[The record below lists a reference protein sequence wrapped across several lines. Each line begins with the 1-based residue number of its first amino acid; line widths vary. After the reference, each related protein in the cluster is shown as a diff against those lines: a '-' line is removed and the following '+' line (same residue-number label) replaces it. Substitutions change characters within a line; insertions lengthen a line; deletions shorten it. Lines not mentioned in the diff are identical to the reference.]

1 MNYEEKIEYA
11 EPVVIEKRLMQQLID
26 PSADVRPLDTEAAEK
41 FLAEYE
47 VLRFENPLET
57 QICKPFGGEKETEC
71 VTASAVKKETIKE
84 IDAFEHDLDEARQ
97 NRLRAEYLQECK
109 SGKEIKPLFGVDI
122 EYENIPWNNPLDE
135 EEMDYL
141 TQITPTS
148 FVLDPKAEPNRVDML
163 DSALVTK
170 FGAFLNKKNGEIEDD
185 KYYCAPEFRRN
196 EVCYY
201 GTLRLRLYEAGDQ
214 VKSFGNWIEQTKSW
228 TGVFDLSQLNFDD
241 KKDIEYAL
249 KDLPEKLLR
258 EKVFQGAKEDELFW
272 RENVTAP
279 IEQTLNLLKEPNKA
293 IRLQVKEKD
302 QSMADVLERDIREKA
317 EERWKAIETERN
329 QSKEVLTPENRR
341 VFDVLFSAYVAT
353 EDLQTTLG
361 CKWHW
366 KSGCSVCLLQLRKK
380 AFPSASMNT
389 QWTLRAE
396 IKRSFRS
403 SSPPAS
409 GKNNKNR
416 RRRWQSVL
424 KNKLTTSATIFISTR
439 PTFPTS
445 STGRNAQTACLRMN

>member
-1 MNYEEKIEYA
+1 MKYEEKIEYA
-11 EPVVIEKRLMQQLID
+11 EPVVIEKRLMQQLIN
-26 PSADVRPLDTEAAEK
+26 PGTDVRPLDAKAAEK

-84 IDAFEHDLDEARQ
+84 IDAFEHDLDETRQ

-122 EYENIPWNNPLDE
+122 EYGNIPWNNPLDE

-141 TQITPTS
+141 NRITPTS

-214 VKSFGNWIEQTKSW
+214 VKSFGNWNEQTKSW
-228 TGVFDLSQLNFDD
+228 SGVFDLSQLNFDD

-249 KDLPEKLLR
+249 KDLPAKLLR
-258 EKVFQGAKEDELFW
+258 EKVFHGAKEDELFW
-272 RENVTAP
+272 RENITAP
-279 IEQTLNLLKEPNKA
+279 IEQTLNLLKEPKQT
-293 IRLQVKEKD
+293 IKLQVKEKD

-329 QSKEVLTPENRR
+329 QSKAVLTPENRK
-341 VFDVLFSAYVAT
+341 VFDVLFGAYIAT
-353 EDLQTTLG
+353 EELQNHPRLQSALEKRLLG
-361 CKWHW
+361 MF
-366 KSGCSVCLLQLRKK
+366 VAAQKK
-380 AFPSASMNT
+380 GVSLELNEYSMDAPSRNQT
-389 QWTLRAE
+389 IIQV
-396 IKRSFRS
+396 KQ
-403 SSPPAS
+403 PARDRE
-409 GKNNKNR
+409 K
-416 RRRWQSVL
+416 Q
-424 KNKLTTSATIFISTR
+424 
-439 PTFPTS
+439 
-445 STGRNAQTACLRMN
+445 

>member
-26 PSADVRPLDTEAAEK
+26 PSTDIRPLDTEAAEK

-353 EDLQTTLG
+353 EDLQNHPRLQMALEKRLLG
-361 CKWHW
+361 MF
-366 KSGCSVCLLQLRKK
+366 VAAQKK
-380 AFPSASMNT
+380 GVSLGLNEYSMDAPSRNQT
-389 QWTLRAE
+389 IIQV
-396 IKRSFRS
+396 KQ
-403 SSPPAS
+403 PARERE
-409 GKNNKNR
+409 K
-416 RRRWQSVL
+416 Q
-424 KNKLTTSATIFISTR
+424 
-439 PTFPTS
+439 
-445 STGRNAQTACLRMN
+445 

>member
-1 MNYEEKIEYA
+1 MKYEEKIEFA

-26 PSADVRPLDTEAAEK
+26 PGTDVRPLDTKAAEK

-84 IDAFEHDLDEARQ
+84 IDAFEHDLDETIQ
-97 NRLRAEYLQECK
+97 SRLRAEYLQECK

-141 TQITPTS
+141 NRITPTS

-163 DSALVTK
+163 DSALVKK

-214 VKSFGNWIEQTKSW
+214 VKSFGNWNEQTKSW
-228 TGVFDLSQLNFDD
+228 SGVFDLSQLNFDD

-272 RENVTAP
+272 RENVTTP
-279 IEQTLNLLKEPNKA
+279 IEQTLDLLKEPQQTIK
-293 IRLQVKEKD
+293 LQVKEKD

-329 QSKEVLTPENRR
+329 QSKAVLTPENRK
-341 VFDVLFSAYVAT
+341 VFDVLFGAYIAT
-353 EDLQTTLG
+353 EELQNHPRLQSALEKRLLG
-361 CKWHW
+361 MF
-366 KSGCSVCLLQLRKK
+366 VAAQKK
-380 AFPSASMNT
+380 GVSLELNEYSMDAPSRNQT
-389 QWTLRAE
+389 IIQV
-396 IKRSFRS
+396 KQ
-403 SSPPAS
+403 PARDRE
-409 GKNNKNR
+409 K
-416 RRRWQSVL
+416 Q
-424 KNKLTTSATIFISTR
+424 
-439 PTFPTS
+439 
-445 STGRNAQTACLRMN
+445 

>member
-1 MNYEEKIEYA
+1 MKYEEKIEYA

-26 PSADVRPLDTEAAEK
+26 PGTDVRPLDAKAAEK

-84 IDAFEHDLDEARQ
+84 IDAFEHDLDETIQ
-97 NRLRAEYLQECK
+97 SRLRAEYLQECK

-141 TQITPTS
+141 NRITPTS

-214 VKSFGNWIEQTKSW
+214 VKSFGNWNEQTKSW
-228 TGVFDLSQLNFDD
+228 SGVFDLSQLNFDD

-258 EKVFQGAKEDELFW
+258 EKVFHGAKEDELFW
-272 RENVTAP
+272 RENITAP
-279 IEQTLNLLKEPNKA
+279 IEQTLNLLKEPKQT
-293 IRLQVKEKD
+293 IKLQVKEKD

-329 QSKEVLTPENRR
+329 QSKAVLTPENRK
-341 VFDVLFSAYVAT
+341 VFDVLFGAYIAT
-353 EDLQTTLG
+353 EELQNHPRLQSALEKRLLG
-361 CKWHW
+361 MF
-366 KSGCSVCLLQLRKK
+366 VAAQKK
-380 AFPSASMNT
+380 GVSLELNEYSMDAPSRNQT
-389 QWTLRAE
+389 IIQV
-396 IKRSFRS
+396 KQ
-403 SSPPAS
+403 PARDRE
-409 GKNNKNR
+409 K
-416 RRRWQSVL
+416 Q
-424 KNKLTTSATIFISTR
+424 
-439 PTFPTS
+439 
-445 STGRNAQTACLRMN
+445 

>member
-84 IDAFEHDLDEARQ
+84 IDAFEHDLDKARQ
-97 NRLRAEYLQECK
+97 KQWRTEYLQDCK
-109 SGKEIKPLFGVDI
+109 SGKEVKPLFGVDI

-353 EDLQTTLG
+353 EDLQNHPRLQMALEKRLLG
-361 CKWHW
+361 MF
-366 KSGCSVCLLQLRKK
+366 VAAQKK
-380 AFPSASMNT
+380 GVSLGLNEYSMDAPSRNQT
-389 QWTLRAE
+389 IIQV
-396 IKRSFRS
+396 KQ
-403 SSPPAS
+403 PARERE
-409 GKNNKNR
+409 K
-416 RRRWQSVL
+416 Q
-424 KNKLTTSATIFISTR
+424 
-439 PTFPTS
+439 
-445 STGRNAQTACLRMN
+445 

>member
-11 EPVVIEKRLMQQLID
+11 EPLVIEKRLMQQLID
-26 PSADVRPLDTEAAEK
+26 PGTDIRPLNAEAAEI

-57 QICKPFGGEKETEC
+57 QICKPFCGEKETEC
-71 VTASAVKKETIKE
+71 VTALAVKKETIKK
-84 IDAFEHDLDEARQ
+84 IDALEHDLDEARQ
-97 NRLRAEYLQECK
+97 NQWRTEYLQDCK
-109 SGKEIKPLFGVDI
+109 SGMEVKPLFGLDI
-122 EYENIPWNNPLDE
+122 EYDNISWNNPLDE

-141 TQITPTS
+141 NRITPTS

-214 VKSFGNWIEQTKSW
+214 VKSFGNWNEQTKSW
-228 TGVFDLSQLNFDD
+228 SGVFDLSQLNFDD

-258 EKVFQGAKEDELFW
+258 EKVFHGAKEDELFW
-272 RENVTAP
+272 RENITAP
-279 IEQTLNLLKEPNKA
+279 IEQTLNLLKEPKQT
-293 IRLQVKEKD
+293 IKLQVKEKD

-329 QSKEVLTPENRR
+329 QSKAVLTPENRK
-341 VFDVLFSAYVAT
+341 VFDVLFGAYIAT
-353 EDLQTTLG
+353 EELQNHPRLQSALEKRLLG
-361 CKWHW
+361 MF
-366 KSGCSVCLLQLRKK
+366 VAAQKK
-380 AFPSASMNT
+380 GVSLELNEYSMDAPSRNQT
-389 QWTLRAE
+389 IIQV
-396 IKRSFRS
+396 KQ
-403 SSPPAS
+403 PARDRE
-409 GKNNKNR
+409 K
-416 RRRWQSVL
+416 Q
-424 KNKLTTSATIFISTR
+424 
-439 PTFPTS
+439 
-445 STGRNAQTACLRMN
+445 

>member
-11 EPVVIEKRLMQQLID
+11 EPVVIEKRLMQQLIN
-26 PSADVRPLDTEAAEK
+26 PGTDVRPLDAKAAEK

-141 TQITPTS
+141 NQITPTS

-214 VKSFGNWIEQTKSW
+214 VKSFGNWNEQTKSW
-228 TGVFDLSQLNFDD
+228 SGVFDLSQLNFDD

-258 EKVFQGAKEDELFW
+258 EKVFHGAKEDELFW

-279 IEQTLNLLKEPNKA
+279 IEQTLILLKEPKQT
-293 IRLQVKEKD
+293 IKLQVKEKD

-329 QSKEVLTPENRR
+329 QSKEVLTPENRK

-353 EDLQTTLG
+353 EDLQNHPRLQMALEKRLLG
-361 CKWHW
+361 MF
-366 KSGCSVCLLQLRKK
+366 VAAQKK
-380 AFPSASMNT
+380 GVSLGLNEYSMDAPSRNQT
-389 QWTLRAE
+389 IIQV
-396 IKRSFRS
+396 KQ
-403 SSPPAS
+403 PARDRE
-409 GKNNKNR
+409 K
-416 RRRWQSVL
+416 Q
-424 KNKLTTSATIFISTR
+424 
-439 PTFPTS
+439 
-445 STGRNAQTACLRMN
+445 

>member
-228 TGVFDLSQLNFDD
+228 TGVFDLSQLNYDD

-353 EDLQTTLG
+353 EDLQNHPRLQMALEKRLLG
-361 CKWHW
+361 MF
-366 KSGCSVCLLQLRKK
+366 VAAQKK
-380 AFPSASMNT
+380 GVSLGLNEYSMDAPSRNQT
-389 QWTLRAE
+389 IIQV
-396 IKRSFRS
+396 KQ
-403 SSPPAS
+403 PARERE
-409 GKNNKNR
+409 K
-416 RRRWQSVL
+416 Q
-424 KNKLTTSATIFISTR
+424 
-439 PTFPTS
+439 
-445 STGRNAQTACLRMN
+445 

>member
-1 MNYEEKIEYA
+1 MKYEEKIEFA

-26 PSADVRPLDTEAAEK
+26 PGTDVRPLDTKAAEK

-84 IDAFEHDLDEARQ
+84 IDAFEHDLDETIQ
-97 NRLRAEYLQECK
+97 SRLRAEYLQECK

-141 TQITPTS
+141 NRITPTS

-214 VKSFGNWIEQTKSW
+214 VKSFGNWNEQTKSW
-228 TGVFDLSQLNFDD
+228 SGVFDLSQLNFDD

-272 RENVTAP
+272 RENVTTP
-279 IEQTLNLLKEPNKA
+279 IEQTLDLLKEPQQTIK
-293 IRLQVKEKD
+293 LQVKEKD

-329 QSKEVLTPENRR
+329 QSKAVLTPENRKF
-341 VFDVLFSAYVAT
+341 FDVLFGAYIAT
-353 EDLQTTLG
+353 EELQNHPRLQSALEKRLLG
-361 CKWHW
+361 MF
-366 KSGCSVCLLQLRKK
+366 VAAQKK
-380 AFPSASMNT
+380 GVSLELNEYSMDAPSRNQT
-389 QWTLRAE
+389 IIQV
-396 IKRSFRS
+396 KQ
-403 SSPPAS
+403 PARDRE
-409 GKNNKNR
+409 K
-416 RRRWQSVL
+416 Q
-424 KNKLTTSATIFISTR
+424 
-439 PTFPTS
+439 
-445 STGRNAQTACLRMN
+445 

>member
-1 MNYEEKIEYA
+1 MKYEEKIEFA

-26 PSADVRPLDTEAAEK
+26 PGTDVRPLDTKAAEK

-84 IDAFEHDLDEARQ
+84 IDAFEHDLDETIQ
-97 NRLRAEYLQECK
+97 SRLRAEYLQECK

-141 TQITPTS
+141 NRITPTS

-214 VKSFGNWIEQTKSW
+214 VKSFGNWNEQTKSW
-228 TGVFDLSQLNFDD
+228 SGVFDLSQLNFDD

-272 RENVTAP
+272 RENVTTP
-279 IEQTLNLLKEPNKA
+279 IEQTLDLLKEPQQTIK
-293 IRLQVKEKD
+293 LQVKEKD

-329 QSKEVLTPENRR
+329 QSKAVLTPENRK
-341 VFDVLFSAYVAT
+341 VFDVLFGAYIAT
-353 EDLQTTLG
+353 EELQNHPRLQSALEKRLLG
-361 CKWHW
+361 MF
-366 KSGCSVCLLQLRKK
+366 VAAQKK
-380 AFPSASMNT
+380 GVSLELN
-389 QWTLRAE
+389 E
-396 IKRSFRS
+396 
-403 SSPPAS
+403 
-409 GKNNKNR
+409 
-416 RRRWQSVL
+416 
-424 KNKLTTSATIFISTR
+424 
-439 PTFPTS
+439 
-445 STGRNAQTACLRMN
+445 

>member
-1 MNYEEKIEYA
+1 MKYEEKIEYA

-26 PSADVRPLDTEAAEK
+26 PGTDVRPLDAKATEK

-84 IDAFEHDLDEARQ
+84 IDAFEHDLDETIQ
-97 NRLRAEYLQECK
+97 SRLRAEYLQECK

-141 TQITPTS
+141 NRITPTS
-148 FVLDPKAEPNRVDML
+148 FVLDPKAEPNKVDML

-214 VKSFGNWIEQTKSW
+214 VKSFGNWNEQTKSW
-228 TGVFDLSQLNFDD
+228 SGVFDLSQLNFDD

-258 EKVFQGAKEDELFW
+258 EKVFHGAKEDELFW
-272 RENVTAP
+272 RENITAP
-279 IEQTLNLLKEPNKA
+279 IEQTLNLLKEPKQT
-293 IRLQVKEKD
+293 IKLQVKEKD

-329 QSKEVLTPENRR
+329 QSKAVLTPENRK
-341 VFDVLFSAYVAT
+341 VFDVLFGAYIAT
-353 EDLQTTLG
+353 EELQNHPRLQSALEKRLLG
-361 CKWHW
+361 MF
-366 KSGCSVCLLQLRKK
+366 VAAQKK
-380 AFPSASMNT
+380 GVSLELNEYSMDAPSRNQT
-389 QWTLRAE
+389 IIQV
-396 IKRSFRS
+396 KQ
-403 SSPPAS
+403 PARDRE
-409 GKNNKNR
+409 K
-416 RRRWQSVL
+416 Q
-424 KNKLTTSATIFISTR
+424 
-439 PTFPTS
+439 
-445 STGRNAQTACLRMN
+445 

>member
-1 MNYEEKIEYA
+1 MKYEEKIEYA

-26 PSADVRPLDTEAAEK
+26 PGTDVRPLDAKAAEK

-109 SGKEIKPLFGVDI
+109 TGKEIKPLFGVDI

-141 TQITPTS
+141 NQITPTS

-214 VKSFGNWIEQTKSW
+214 VKSFGNWNEQTKSW
-228 TGVFDLSQLNFDD
+228 SGVFDLSQLNFDD

-258 EKVFQGAKEDELFW
+258 EKVFHGAKEDELFW

-279 IEQTLNLLKEPNKA
+279 IEQTLILLKEPKQT
-293 IRLQVKEKD
+293 IKLQVKEKD

-317 EERWKAIETERN
+317 EARWKAIETERN
-329 QSKEVLTPENRR
+329 QSKEVLTPENRK

-353 EDLQTTLG
+353 EDLQNHPRLQMALEKRLLG
-361 CKWHW
+361 MF
-366 KSGCSVCLLQLRKK
+366 VAAQKK
-380 AFPSASMNT
+380 GVSLGLNEYSMDAPSRNQT
-389 QWTLRAE
+389 IIQV
-396 IKRSFRS
+396 KQ
-403 SSPPAS
+403 PARDRE
-409 GKNNKNR
+409 K
-416 RRRWQSVL
+416 Q
-424 KNKLTTSATIFISTR
+424 
-439 PTFPTS
+439 
-445 STGRNAQTACLRMN
+445 

>member
-1 MNYEEKIEYA
+1 MKYEEKIEYA

-26 PSADVRPLDTEAAEK
+26 PGTDVRPLHAKAAEK

-84 IDAFEHDLDEARQ
+84 IDAFEHDLDETIQ
-97 NRLRAEYLQECK
+97 SRLRAEYLKECK

-141 TQITPTS
+141 NRITPTS

-214 VKSFGNWIEQTKSW
+214 VKSFGNWNEQTKSW
-228 TGVFDLSQLNFDD
+228 SGVFDLSQLNFDD

-258 EKVFQGAKEDELFW
+258 EKVFHGAKEDELFW
-272 RENVTAP
+272 RENITAP
-279 IEQTLNLLKEPNKA
+279 IEQTLNLLKEPKQT
-293 IRLQVKEKD
+293 IKLQVKEKD

-329 QSKEVLTPENRR
+329 QSKAVLTPENRK
-341 VFDVLFSAYVAT
+341 VFDVLFGAYIAT
-353 EDLQTTLG
+353 EELQNHPRLQSALEKRLLG
-361 CKWHW
+361 MF
-366 KSGCSVCLLQLRKK
+366 VAAQKK
-380 AFPSASMNT
+380 GVSLELNEYSMDAPSRNQT
-389 QWTLRAE
+389 IIQV
-396 IKRSFRS
+396 KQ
-403 SSPPAS
+403 PARDRE
-409 GKNNKNR
+409 K
-416 RRRWQSVL
+416 Q
-424 KNKLTTSATIFISTR
+424 
-439 PTFPTS
+439 
-445 STGRNAQTACLRMN
+445 

>member
-214 VKSFGNWIEQTKSW
+214 VKSFGNWNEQTKSW
-228 TGVFDLSQLNFDD
+228 SGVFDLSQLNFDD
-241 KKDIEYAL
+241 KKDIVYAL

-272 RENVTAP
+272 RENVTTP
-279 IEQTLNLLKEPNKA
+279 IEQTLDLLKEPQQTIK
-293 IRLQVKEKD
+293 LQVKEKD

-329 QSKEVLTPENRR
+329 QSKAVLTPENRK
-341 VFDVLFSAYVAT
+341 VFDVLFGAYIAT
-353 EDLQTTLG
+353 EELQNHPRLQSALEKRLLG
-361 CKWHW
+361 MF
-366 KSGCSVCLLQLRKK
+366 VAAQKK
-380 AFPSASMNT
+380 GVSLELNEYSMDAPSRNQT
-389 QWTLRAE
+389 IIQV
-396 IKRSFRS
+396 KQ
-403 SSPPAS
+403 PARDRE
-409 GKNNKNR
+409 K
-416 RRRWQSVL
+416 Q
-424 KNKLTTSATIFISTR
+424 
-439 PTFPTS
+439 
-445 STGRNAQTACLRMN
+445 

>member
-11 EPVVIEKRLMQQLID
+11 EPLVIEKRLMQQLID
-26 PSADVRPLDTEAAEK
+26 PGTDIRPLNAEAAEI

-47 VLRFENPLET
+47 VLRFENPLKT
-57 QICKPFGGEKETEC
+57 QICKPFCGEKETEC
-71 VTASAVKKETIKE
+71 VTALAVKKETIKK
-84 IDAFEHDLDEARQ
+84 IDALEHDLDEARQ
-97 NRLRAEYLQECK
+97 NQWRTEYLQDCK
-109 SGKEIKPLFGVDI
+109 SGMEVKPLFGVDI
-122 EYENIPWNNPLDE
+122 EYDNISWNNPLDE

-141 TQITPTS
+141 NRITPTS

-214 VKSFGNWIEQTKSW
+214 VKSFGNWNEQTKSW
-228 TGVFDLSQLNFDD
+228 SGVFDLSQLNFDD

-258 EKVFQGAKEDELFW
+258 EKVFHGAKEDELFW
-272 RENVTAP
+272 RENITAP
-279 IEQTLNLLKEPNKA
+279 IEQTLNLLKEPKQT
-293 IRLQVKEKD
+293 IKLQVKEKD

-329 QSKEVLTPENRR
+329 QSKAVLTPENRK
-341 VFDVLFSAYVAT
+341 VFDVLFGAYIAT
-353 EDLQTTLG
+353 EELQNHPRLQSALEKRLLG
-361 CKWHW
+361 MF
-366 KSGCSVCLLQLRKK
+366 VAAQKK
-380 AFPSASMNT
+380 GVSLELNEYSMDAPSRNQT
-389 QWTLRAE
+389 IIQV
-396 IKRSFRS
+396 KQ
-403 SSPPAS
+403 PARDRE
-409 GKNNKNR
+409 K
-416 RRRWQSVL
+416 Q
-424 KNKLTTSATIFISTR
+424 
-439 PTFPTS
+439 
-445 STGRNAQTACLRMN
+445 

>member
-11 EPVVIEKRLMQQLID
+11 EPVVIEKRLMQHLID

-353 EDLQTTLG
+353 EDLQNHPRLQMALEKRLLG
-361 CKWHW
+361 MF
-366 KSGCSVCLLQLRKK
+366 VAAQKK
-380 AFPSASMNT
+380 GVSLGLNEYSMDAPSRNQT
-389 QWTLRAE
+389 IIQV
-396 IKRSFRS
+396 KQ
-403 SSPPAS
+403 PARERE
-409 GKNNKNR
+409 K
-416 RRRWQSVL
+416 Q
-424 KNKLTTSATIFISTR
+424 
-439 PTFPTS
+439 
-445 STGRNAQTACLRMN
+445 

>member
-1 MNYEEKIEYA
+1 MKYEEKIEFA

-26 PSADVRPLDTEAAEK
+26 PGTDVRPLDTKAAEK

-84 IDAFEHDLDEARQ
+84 IDAFEHDLDETIQ
-97 NRLRAEYLQECK
+97 SRLRAEYLQECK

-141 TQITPTS
+141 NRITPTS

-214 VKSFGNWIEQTKSW
+214 VKSFGNWNEQTKSW
-228 TGVFDLSQLNFDD
+228 SGVFDLSQLNFDD

-272 RENVTAP
+272 RENVTTP
-279 IEQTLNLLKEPNKA
+279 IEQTLDLLKEPQQTIK
-293 IRLQVKEKD
+293 LQVKEKD

-329 QSKEVLTPENRR
+329 QSKAVLTPENRK
-341 VFDVLFSAYVAT
+341 VFDVLFGAYIAT
-353 EDLQTTLG
+353 EELQNHPRLQSALEKRLLG
-361 CKWHW
+361 MF
-366 KSGCSVCLLQLRKK
+366 V
-380 AFPSASMNT
+380 A
-389 QWTLRAE
+389 
-396 IKRSFRS
+396 
-403 SSPPAS
+403 
-409 GKNNKNR
+409 
-416 RRRWQSVL
+416 
-424 KNKLTTSATIFISTR
+424 
-439 PTFPTS
+439 
-445 STGRNAQTACLRMN
+445 AQK

>member
-1 MNYEEKIEYA
+1 MKYEEKIEYA
-11 EPVVIEKRLMQQLID
+11 EPVVIEKRLMQQLIN
-26 PSADVRPLDTEAAEK
+26 PGTDVRPLDAKAAEK

-57 QICKPFGGEKETEC
+57 QICKPFCGEKETEC
-71 VTASAVKKETIKE
+71 VTALAVKKETIKK
-84 IDAFEHDLDEARQ
+84 IDALEHDLDETRQ

-141 TQITPTS
+141 NRITPTS

-214 VKSFGNWIEQTKSW
+214 VKSFGNWNEQTKSW
-228 TGVFDLSQLNFDD
+228 SGVFDLSQLNFDD

-258 EKVFQGAKEDELFW
+258 EKVFHGAKEDELFW
-272 RENVTAP
+272 RENITAP
-279 IEQTLNLLKEPNKA
+279 IEQTLNLLKEPKQT
-293 IRLQVKEKD
+293 IKLQVKEKD

-329 QSKEVLTPENRR
+329 QSKAVLTPENRK
-341 VFDVLFSAYVAT
+341 VFDVLFGAYIAT
-353 EDLQTTLG
+353 EELQNHPRLQSALEKRLLG
-361 CKWHW
+361 MF
-366 KSGCSVCLLQLRKK
+366 VAAQKK
-380 AFPSASMNT
+380 GVSLELNEYSMDAPSRNQT
-389 QWTLRAE
+389 IIQV
-396 IKRSFRS
+396 KQ
-403 SSPPAS
+403 PARDRE
-409 GKNNKNR
+409 K
-416 RRRWQSVL
+416 Q
-424 KNKLTTSATIFISTR
+424 
-439 PTFPTS
+439 
-445 STGRNAQTACLRMN
+445 

>member
-201 GTLRLRLYEAGDQ
+201 GTLRLRLNEAGDQ

-353 EDLQTTLG
+353 EDLQNHPRLQMALEKRLLG
-361 CKWHW
+361 MF
-366 KSGCSVCLLQLRKK
+366 VAAQKK
-380 AFPSASMNT
+380 GVSLGLNEYSMDAPSRNQT
-389 QWTLRAE
+389 IIQV
-396 IKRSFRS
+396 KQ
-403 SSPPAS
+403 PARERE
-409 GKNNKNR
+409 K
-416 RRRWQSVL
+416 Q
-424 KNKLTTSATIFISTR
+424 
-439 PTFPTS
+439 
-445 STGRNAQTACLRMN
+445 

>member
-214 VKSFGNWIEQTKSW
+214 VRSFGNWIEQTKSW

-353 EDLQTTLG
+353 EDLQNHPRLQMALEKRLLG
-361 CKWHW
+361 MF
-366 KSGCSVCLLQLRKK
+366 VAAQKK
-380 AFPSASMNT
+380 GVSLGLNEYSMDAPSRNQT
-389 QWTLRAE
+389 IIQV
-396 IKRSFRS
+396 KQ
-403 SSPPAS
+403 PARERE
-409 GKNNKNR
+409 K
-416 RRRWQSVL
+416 Q
-424 KNKLTTSATIFISTR
+424 
-439 PTFPTS
+439 
-445 STGRNAQTACLRMN
+445 

>member
-26 PSADVRPLDTEAAEK
+26 LSADVRPLDTEAAEK

-329 QSKEVLTPENRR
+329 QSKAVLTPENRK
-341 VFDVLFSAYVAT
+341 VFDVLFEAYVAT
-353 EDLQTTLG
+353 EELQKHPRLQ
-361 CKWHW
+361 KALE
-366 KSGCSVCLLQLRKK
+366 KQLLSVFVAAQKK
-380 AFPSASMNT
+380 GITVGLNEYSMDAPSRNQT
-389 QWTLRAE
+389 IIQV
-396 IKRSFRS
+396 KQ
-403 SSPPAS
+403 PARDRE
-409 GKNNKNR
+409 K
-416 RRRWQSVL
+416 Q
-424 KNKLTTSATIFISTR
+424 
-439 PTFPTS
+439 
-445 STGRNAQTACLRMN
+445 

>member
-1 MNYEEKIEYA
+1 MKYEEKIEYA

-26 PSADVRPLDTEAAEK
+26 PGTDVRPLDAKAAEK

-84 IDAFEHDLDEARQ
+84 IDAFEHDLDETIQ
-97 NRLRAEYLQECK
+97 SRLRAEYLQECK

-141 TQITPTS
+141 NRITPTS

-214 VKSFGNWIEQTKSW
+214 VKSFGNWNEQTKSW
-228 TGVFDLSQLNFDD
+228 SGVFDLSQLNFDD

-258 EKVFQGAKEDELFW
+258 EKVFHGAKEDELFW
-272 RENVTAP
+272 RENITAP
-279 IEQTLNLLKEPNKA
+279 IEQTLNLLKEPKQT
-293 IRLQVKEKD
+293 IKLQVKEKD

-329 QSKEVLTPENRR
+329 QSKAFLTPENRK
-341 VFDVLFSAYVAT
+341 VFDVLFGAYIAT
-353 EDLQTTLG
+353 EELQNHPRLQSALEKRLLG
-361 CKWHW
+361 MF
-366 KSGCSVCLLQLRKK
+366 VAAQKK
-380 AFPSASMNT
+380 GVSLELNEYSMDAPSRNQT
-389 QWTLRAE
+389 IIQV
-396 IKRSFRS
+396 KQ
-403 SSPPAS
+403 PARDRE
-409 GKNNKNR
+409 K
-416 RRRWQSVL
+416 Q
-424 KNKLTTSATIFISTR
+424 
-439 PTFPTS
+439 
-445 STGRNAQTACLRMN
+445 

>member
-26 PSADVRPLDTEAAEK
+26 PNTDIRPLNAEAAEI

-57 QICKPFGGEKETEC
+57 QICKPFCGEKETEC
-71 VTASAVKKETIKE
+71 VTALAVKKEMIKK
-84 IDAFEHDLDEARQ
+84 IDALEHDLDEARQ
-97 NRLRAEYLQECK
+97 NQWRTEYLQDCK
-109 SGKEIKPLFGVDI
+109 SGMEVKPLFGVDI
-122 EYENIPWNNPLDE
+122 EYDNISWNNPLDE

-141 TQITPTS
+141 NRITPTS

-214 VKSFGNWIEQTKSW
+214 VKSFGNWNEQTKSW
-228 TGVFDLSQLNFDD
+228 SGVFDLSQLNFDD

-258 EKVFQGAKEDELFW
+258 EKVFHGAKEDELFW
-272 RENVTAP
+272 RENITAP
-279 IEQTLNLLKEPNKA
+279 IEQTLNLLKEPKQT
-293 IRLQVKEKD
+293 IKLQVKEKD

-329 QSKEVLTPENRR
+329 QSKAVLTPENRK
-341 VFDVLFSAYVAT
+341 VFDVLFGAYIAT
-353 EDLQTTLG
+353 EELQNHPRLQSALEKRLLG
-361 CKWHW
+361 MF
-366 KSGCSVCLLQLRKK
+366 VAAQKK
-380 AFPSASMNT
+380 GVSLELNEYSMDAPSRNQT
-389 QWTLRAE
+389 IIQV
-396 IKRSFRS
+396 KQ
-403 SSPPAS
+403 PARDRE
-409 GKNNKNR
+409 K
-416 RRRWQSVL
+416 Q
-424 KNKLTTSATIFISTR
+424 
-439 PTFPTS
+439 
-445 STGRNAQTACLRMN
+445 

>member
-11 EPVVIEKRLMQQLID
+11 EPLVIEKRLMQQLID
-26 PSADVRPLDTEAAEK
+26 PSADVRPLDAKAAEK

-109 SGKEIKPLFGVDI
+109 TGKEIKPLFGVDI

-141 TQITPTS
+141 NQITPTS

-214 VKSFGNWIEQTKSW
+214 VKSFGNWNEQTKSW
-228 TGVFDLSQLNFDD
+228 SGVFDLSQLNFDD

-258 EKVFQGAKEDELFW
+258 EKVFHGAKEDELFW
-272 RENVTAP
+272 RENITAP
-279 IEQTLNLLKEPNKA
+279 IEQTLNLLKEPKQT
-293 IRLQVKEKD
+293 IKLQVKEKD

-329 QSKEVLTPENRR
+329 QSKAVLTPENRK
-341 VFDVLFSAYVAT
+341 VFDVLFGAYIAT
-353 EDLQTTLG
+353 EELQNHPRLQSALEKRLLG
-361 CKWHW
+361 MF
-366 KSGCSVCLLQLRKK
+366 VAAQKK
-380 AFPSASMNT
+380 GVSLGLNEYSMDAPSRNQT
-389 QWTLRAE
+389 IIQV
-396 IKRSFRS
+396 KQ
-403 SSPPAS
+403 PARDRE
-409 GKNNKNR
+409 KK
-416 RRRWQSVL
+416 
-424 KNKLTTSATIFISTR
+424 
-439 PTFPTS
+439 
-445 STGRNAQTACLRMN
+445 

>member
-148 FVLDPKAEPNRVDML
+148 FVLDPKEDSGRIDLL
-163 DSALVTK
+163 DSALITK
-170 FGAFLNKKNGEIEDD
+170 FGAFLNRKNGEIEDD
-185 KYYCAPEFRRN
+185 KFYCAPEFRRN

-317 EERWKAIETERN
+317 EERWKVIETERN

-353 EDLQTTLG
+353 EDLQNHPRLQMALEKRLLG
-361 CKWHW
+361 MF
-366 KSGCSVCLLQLRKK
+366 VAAQKK
-380 AFPSASMNT
+380 GVSLGLNEYSMDAPSRNQT
-389 QWTLRAE
+389 IIQV
-396 IKRSFRS
+396 KQ
-403 SSPPAS
+403 PARDRE
-409 GKNNKNR
+409 K
-416 RRRWQSVL
+416 Q
-424 KNKLTTSATIFISTR
+424 
-439 PTFPTS
+439 
-445 STGRNAQTACLRMN
+445 

>member
-26 PSADVRPLDTEAAEK
+26 PSADVRPLDAKAAEK

-84 IDAFEHDLDEARQ
+84 IDSFEHDLDEARQ

-141 TQITPTS
+141 NRITPTS

-170 FGAFLNKKNGEIEDD
+170 FGAFLKKKNGEIEDD

-214 VKSFGNWIEQTKSW
+214 VKSFGNWNEQTKSW
-228 TGVFDLSQLNFDD
+228 SGVFDLSKLNFDD

-279 IEQTLNLLKEPNKA
+279 IEQTLNLLEEPKQT
-293 IRLQVKEKD
+293 IKLQVKEKD

-329 QSKEVLTPENRR
+329 RSKEVLTPENRK

-353 EDLQTTLG
+353 EDLQNHPRL
-361 CKWHW
+361 
-366 KSGCSVCLLQLRKK
+366 
-380 AFPSASMNT
+380 
-389 QWTLRAE
+389 
-396 IKRSFRS
+396 
-403 SSPPAS
+403 
-409 GKNNKNR
+409 
-416 RRRWQSVL
+416 
-424 KNKLTTSATIFISTR
+424 
-439 PTFPTS
+439 
-445 STGRNAQTACLRMN
+445 QTALEKRLLGMFVAAQKKGVSLGLNEYSLDAPSRNQTIIQVKQPARDREKQ

>member
-11 EPVVIEKRLMQQLID
+11 EPVVIEKRLMQHLID

-214 VKSFGNWIEQTKSW
+214 VKSFGNWIEQMKSW

-353 EDLQTTLG
+353 EDLQNHPRLQMALEKRLLG
-361 CKWHW
+361 MFVAAH
-366 KSGCSVCLLQLRKK
+366 KK
-380 AFPSASMNT
+380 GVSLGLNEYSMDAPSRNQT
-389 QWTLRAE
+389 IIQV
-396 IKRSFRS
+396 KQ
-403 SSPPAS
+403 PARERE
-409 GKNNKNR
+409 K
-416 RRRWQSVL
+416 Q
-424 KNKLTTSATIFISTR
+424 
-439 PTFPTS
+439 
-445 STGRNAQTACLRMN
+445 

>member
-26 PSADVRPLDTEAAEK
+26 PSADVRPLDAKAAEK

-109 SGKEIKPLFGVDI
+109 TGKEIKPLFGVDI

-141 TQITPTS
+141 NQITPTS

-214 VKSFGNWIEQTKSW
+214 VKSFGNWNEQTKSW
-228 TGVFDLSQLNFDD
+228 SGVFDLSQLNFDD

-258 EKVFQGAKEDELFW
+258 EKVFHGAKEDELFW

-279 IEQTLNLLKEPNKA
+279 IEQTLILLKEPKQT
-293 IRLQVKEKD
+293 IKLQVKEKD

-317 EERWKAIETERN
+317 EARWKAIETERN
-329 QSKEVLTPENRR
+329 QSKEVLTPENRK

-353 EDLQTTLG
+353 EDLQNHPRLQMALEKRLLG
-361 CKWHW
+361 MF
-366 KSGCSVCLLQLRKK
+366 VAAQKK
-380 AFPSASMNT
+380 GVSLGLNEYSMDAPSRNQT
-389 QWTLRAE
+389 IIQV
-396 IKRSFRS
+396 K
-403 SSPPAS
+403 
-409 GKNNKNR
+409 
-416 RRRWQSVL
+416 QSARDRE
-424 KNKLTTSATIFISTR
+424 K
-439 PTFPTS
+439 
-445 STGRNAQTACLRMN
+445 Q

>member
-1 MNYEEKIEYA
+1 MKYEEKIEFA

-26 PSADVRPLDTEAAEK
+26 PGTDVRPLDTKATEK

-84 IDAFEHDLDEARQ
+84 IDAFEHDLDETIQ
-97 NRLRAEYLQECK
+97 SRLRAEYLQECK

-141 TQITPTS
+141 NRITPTS

-214 VKSFGNWIEQTKSW
+214 VKSFGNWNEQTKSW
-228 TGVFDLSQLNFDD
+228 SGVFDLSQLNFDD

-272 RENVTAP
+272 RENVTTP
-279 IEQTLNLLKEPNKA
+279 IEQTLDLLKEPQQTIK
-293 IRLQVKEKD
+293 LQVKEKD

-329 QSKEVLTPENRR
+329 QSKAVLTPENRK
-341 VFDVLFSAYVAT
+341 VFDVLFGAYIAT
-353 EDLQTTLG
+353 EELQNHPRLQSALEKRLLG
-361 CKWHW
+361 MF
-366 KSGCSVCLLQLRKK
+366 VAAQKK
-380 AFPSASMNT
+380 GVSLELNEYSMDAPSRNQT
-389 QWTLRAE
+389 IIQV
-396 IKRSFRS
+396 KQ
-403 SSPPAS
+403 PARDRE
-409 GKNNKNR
+409 K
-416 RRRWQSVL
+416 Q
-424 KNKLTTSATIFISTR
+424 
-439 PTFPTS
+439 
-445 STGRNAQTACLRMN
+445 

>member
-26 PSADVRPLDTEAAEK
+26 PNSDIRPLNAEAAEI

-71 VTASAVKKETIKE
+71 ITALAVKKETIKK
-84 IDAFEHDLDEARQ
+84 IDALEHDLDEARQ
-97 NRLRAEYLQECK
+97 NQWRTEYLQDCK
-109 SGKEIKPLFGVDI
+109 SGKEVKPLFGVDI
-122 EYENIPWNNPLDE
+122 EYDNIPWTNPLDE

-329 QSKEVLTPENRR
+329 QSKAVLTPENRK
-341 VFDVLFSAYVAT
+341 VFDVLFEAYVAT
-353 EDLQTTLG
+353 EELQKHPRLQ
-361 CKWHW
+361 KALE
-366 KSGCSVCLLQLRKK
+366 KQLLSVFVAAQKK
-380 AFPSASMNT
+380 GITVGLNEYSMDAPSRNQT
-389 QWTLRAE
+389 IIQV
-396 IKRSFRS
+396 KQ
-403 SSPPAS
+403 PARDRE
-409 GKNNKNR
+409 K
-416 RRRWQSVL
+416 Q
-424 KNKLTTSATIFISTR
+424 
-439 PTFPTS
+439 
-445 STGRNAQTACLRMN
+445 

>member
-47 VLRFENPLET
+47 MLRFENPLET

-353 EDLQTTLG
+353 EDLQNHPRLQMALEKRLLG
-361 CKWHW
+361 MF
-366 KSGCSVCLLQLRKK
+366 VAAQKK
-380 AFPSASMNT
+380 GVSLGLNEYSMDAPSRNQT
-389 QWTLRAE
+389 IIQV
-396 IKRSFRS
+396 KQ
-403 SSPPAS
+403 PARERE
-409 GKNNKNR
+409 K
-416 RRRWQSVL
+416 Q
-424 KNKLTTSATIFISTR
+424 
-439 PTFPTS
+439 
-445 STGRNAQTACLRMN
+445 

>member
-1 MNYEEKIEYA
+1 MKYEEKIEYA

-26 PSADVRPLDTEAAEK
+26 PSADVRPLDAKAAEK

-84 IDAFEHDLDEARQ
+84 IDAFEHDLDEAKQKQWRT
-97 NRLRAEYLQECK
+97 EYLQDCK
-109 SGKEIKPLFGVDI
+109 SGKEVKPLFGVDI

-141 TQITPTS
+141 NQITPTS

-201 GTLRLRLYEAGDQ
+201 GALRLRLYEAGDQ
-214 VKSFGNWIEQTKSW
+214 VKSFGNWNEQTKSW
-228 TGVFDLSQLNFDD
+228 SGVFDLSQLNFDD

-258 EKVFQGAKEDELFW
+258 EKVFHGAKEDELFW

-279 IEQTLNLLKEPNKA
+279 IEQTLILLKEPKQT
-293 IRLQVKEKD
+293 IKLQVKEKD

-329 QSKEVLTPENRR
+329 QSKEVLTPENRK
-341 VFDVLFSAYVAT
+341 VFDVLFGAYIAT
-353 EDLQTTLG
+353 EELQNHPRLQSALEKRLLG
-361 CKWHW
+361 MF
-366 KSGCSVCLLQLRKK
+366 VAAQKK
-380 AFPSASMNT
+380 GVSLELNEYSMDAPSRNQT
-389 QWTLRAE
+389 IIQV
-396 IKRSFRS
+396 KQ
-403 SSPPAS
+403 PARDRE
-409 GKNNKNR
+409 K
-416 RRRWQSVL
+416 Q
-424 KNKLTTSATIFISTR
+424 
-439 PTFPTS
+439 
-445 STGRNAQTACLRMN
+445 

>member
-1 MNYEEKIEYA
+1 MKYEEKIEYA
-11 EPVVIEKRLMQQLID
+11 EPVVIEKRLMQQLIN
-26 PSADVRPLDTEAAEK
+26 PGTDVRPLDAKAAEK

-84 IDAFEHDLDEARQ
+84 IDAFEHDLDETRQ

-141 TQITPTS
+141 NRITPTS

-214 VKSFGNWIEQTKSW
+214 VKSFGNWNEQTKSW
-228 TGVFDLSQLNFDD
+228 SGVFDLSQLNFDD

-258 EKVFQGAKEDELFW
+258 EKVFHGAKEDELFW

-279 IEQTLNLLKEPNKA
+279 IEQTLNFLKEPKQT
-293 IRLQVKEKD
+293 IKLQVNEKD
-302 QSMADVLERDIREKA
+302 QSMADVLERGIREKA

-329 QSKEVLTPENRR
+329 QSKEVLTPENRK

-353 EDLQTTLG
+353 EDLQNHPRLQMALEKRLLG
-361 CKWHW
+361 MF
-366 KSGCSVCLLQLRKK
+366 VAAQKK
-380 AFPSASMNT
+380 GVSLGLNEYSMDAPSRNQT
-389 QWTLRAE
+389 IIQV
-396 IKRSFRS
+396 KQ
-403 SSPPAS
+403 PARDRE
-409 GKNNKNR
+409 K
-416 RRRWQSVL
+416 Q
-424 KNKLTTSATIFISTR
+424 
-439 PTFPTS
+439 
-445 STGRNAQTACLRMN
+445 

>member
-11 EPVVIEKRLMQQLID
+11 EPLVIEKRLMQQLID
-26 PSADVRPLDTEAAEK
+26 PGTDIRPLNAEAAEI

-353 EDLQTTLG
+353 EDLQNHPRLQMALEKRLLG
-361 CKWHW
+361 MF
-366 KSGCSVCLLQLRKK
+366 VAAQKK
-380 AFPSASMNT
+380 GVSLGLNEYSMDAPSRNQT
-389 QWTLRAE
+389 IIQV
-396 IKRSFRS
+396 KQ
-403 SSPPAS
+403 PARERE
-409 GKNNKNR
+409 K
-416 RRRWQSVL
+416 Q
-424 KNKLTTSATIFISTR
+424 
-439 PTFPTS
+439 
-445 STGRNAQTACLRMN
+445 

>member
-11 EPVVIEKRLMQQLID
+11 EPVVIEKRLMQHLID

-122 EYENIPWNNPLDE
+122 EYENIPWNNLLDE

-214 VKSFGNWIEQTKSW
+214 VKSFGNWIEQMKSW

-353 EDLQTTLG
+353 EDLQNHPRLQMALEKRLLG
-361 CKWHW
+361 MF
-366 KSGCSVCLLQLRKK
+366 VAAQKK
-380 AFPSASMNT
+380 GVSLGLNEYSMDAPSRNQT
-389 QWTLRAE
+389 IIQV
-396 IKRSFRS
+396 KQ
-403 SSPPAS
+403 PARERE
-409 GKNNKNR
+409 K
-416 RRRWQSVL
+416 Q
-424 KNKLTTSATIFISTR
+424 
-439 PTFPTS
+439 
-445 STGRNAQTACLRMN
+445 

>member
-329 QSKEVLTPENRR
+329 QSKEVLTPEKRR

-353 EDLQTTLG
+353 EDLQNHPRLQMALEKRLLG
-361 CKWHW
+361 MF
-366 KSGCSVCLLQLRKK
+366 VAAQKK
-380 AFPSASMNT
+380 GVSLGLNEYSMDAPSRNQT
-389 QWTLRAE
+389 IIQV
-396 IKRSFRS
+396 KQ
-403 SSPPAS
+403 PARERE
-409 GKNNKNR
+409 K
-416 RRRWQSVL
+416 Q
-424 KNKLTTSATIFISTR
+424 
-439 PTFPTS
+439 
-445 STGRNAQTACLRMN
+445 

>member
-71 VTASAVKKETIKE
+71 ATASAVKKETIKE

-353 EDLQTTLG
+353 EDLQNHPRLQMALEKRLLG
-361 CKWHW
+361 MF
-366 KSGCSVCLLQLRKK
+366 VAAQKK
-380 AFPSASMNT
+380 GVSLGLNEYSMDAPSRNQT
-389 QWTLRAE
+389 IIQV
-396 IKRSFRS
+396 KQ
-403 SSPPAS
+403 PARERE
-409 GKNNKNR
+409 K
-416 RRRWQSVL
+416 Q
-424 KNKLTTSATIFISTR
+424 
-439 PTFPTS
+439 
-445 STGRNAQTACLRMN
+445 